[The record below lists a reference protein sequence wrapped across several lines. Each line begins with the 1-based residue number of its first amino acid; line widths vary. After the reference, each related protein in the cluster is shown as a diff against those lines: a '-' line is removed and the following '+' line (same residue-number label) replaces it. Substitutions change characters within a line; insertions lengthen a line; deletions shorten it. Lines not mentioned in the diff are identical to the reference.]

1 MPSVIFTTM
10 ARILFWVMLAASLLI
25 MLRGHDQPGGGF
37 VGGPVSAMAIG
48 LVALAEGAATAR
60 ARLPLH
66 PVSIAGLGVLFAI
79 IGGLPGLFSAGTFL
93 DHQWV
98 VLLGGDLKLGT
109 TLIFDFGV
117 YLVVLGGV
125 VALILRLY
133 EVDA

>member
-37 VGGPVSAMAIG
+37 VGGLVAAMAIG
-48 LVALAEGAATAR
+48 LVALAEGAAKAR

-66 PVSIAGLGVLFAI
+66 PISIAGLGVLFAI

-98 VLLGGDLKLGT
+98 VLLGGDLKIGT

>member
-37 VGGPVSAMAIG
+37 VGGLVAAMAIG
-48 LVALAEGAATAR
+48 LVALAEGAAKAR

-66 PVSIAGLGVLFAI
+66 PISIAGLGVLFAI

>member
-10 ARILFWVMLAASLLI
+10 ARILFWVMLAASLFI

-37 VGGPVSAMAIG
+37 VGGLVAAMAIG

>member
-10 ARILFWVMLAASLLI
+10 ARILFWVMLAASLFI

-37 VGGPVSAMAIG
+37 VGGLVAAMALG

-66 PVSIAGLGVLFAI
+66 PISIAGLGVLFAI

>member
-37 VGGPVSAMAIG
+37 VGGLVAAMAIG

-66 PVSIAGLGVLFAI
+66 PISIAGLGVLFAI

>member
-37 VGGPVSAMAIG
+37 VGGLVAAMALG

-66 PVSIAGLGVLFAI
+66 PISIAGLGVLFAI

>member
-37 VGGPVSAMAIG
+37 VGGLVAAMAIG
-48 LVALAEGAATAR
+48 LVALAEGAAKAR

-66 PVSIAGLGVLFAI
+66 PISIAGLGVLFAI

-117 YLVVLGGV
+117 YLVVLGGI

>member
-37 VGGPVSAMAIG
+37 VGGLVAAMAIG

>member
-1 MPSVIFTTM
+1 MPSVIFSTM

-37 VGGPVSAMAIG
+37 VGGLVAAMAIG

-66 PVSIAGLGVLFAI
+66 PISIAGLGVLFAI
-79 IGGLPGLFSAGTFL
+79 IGGLPGLFGAGTFL

-117 YLVVLGGV
+117 YLVVLGGI